1 MSRPRLG
8 AIPRQRNPRN
18 TRSPSHRTAFLGL
31 AFTVI
36 AGLALLGLQVAAP
49 AAKASTAAAAHPAT
63 AAALVQPAA
72 VTPVVNCAQL
82 AKDDFSRAVP
92 GVPTTITS
100 AALITV
106 TGASYC
112 DVQGT
117 QPPQLQ
123 FDLRLPVST
132 WAGRYVQEGCGGYC
146 GAVTP
151 GAPQAAT
158 NCPAVTGNELA
169 LATDNEGHNGGG
181 FDASFGSDPAKRIS
195 YAYTSEHDLDVA
207 AKAVIKAYYGHGPA
221 DSYFDGCSD
230 GGREAFVEAERYP
243 HDFNGI
249 LAGAPEIYATELN
262 GEVQAWNIL
271 ANMDASGHAILTAE
285 KLPALHAAVDA
296 KCANAQGYI
305 ADPRTCDFNPASIQC
320 PSGTDTSNC
329 LTPAQVTVVREFYQG
344 PQDPQ
349 GQNLYPGGE
358 PYGSE
363 LAWTPWF
370 IDPASDAAWPTDTI
384 DWGAAS
390 GMLEDLAFAKNP
402 PASFTVKDWNFTLR
416 NYKKLTALNGL
427 NDATDPDLN
436 AFARAGGKIIIYQGW
451 ADSAINPFGTVN
463 YYKSVVQY
471 AGGYAA
477 SQQFSRLYMI
487 PGGYHCL
494 GGGAPSV
501 TVDLLDPLFQWVE
514 GGTGPGAQVA
524 TLTQPTATLKSI
536 TVNPLNPNAP
546 VKGHGLNSRYHW
558 VGHLL
563 RPGSELWCTAN
574 GTDTATAC
582 GTKPNRYSYTA

>member
-1 MSRPRLG
+1 MSRPRFG
-8 AIPRQRNPRN
+8 AVLRRRAPHDP
-18 TRSPSHRTAFLGL
+18 RSPRPVVLGFAFL
-31 AFTVI
+31 TI
-36 AGLALLGLQVAAP
+36 AGLLLSFQLVAVSAT
-49 AAKASTAAAAHPAT
+49 ASDAAAAVARPAT
-63 AAALVQPAA
+63 AAALVKPATA
-72 VTPVVNCAQL
+72 VTPVVDCAQL
-82 AKDDFSRAVP
+82 AKEDFSKVVP
-92 GVPTTITS
+92 SVPTTITS
-100 AALITV
+100 AQLITS

-132 WAGRYVQEGCGGYC
+132 WTGRYVQEGCGGYC

-151 GAPQAAT
+151 GAPAAAT

-169 LATDNEGHNGGG
+169 LATDNEGHNGAI
-181 FDASFGSDPAKRIS
+181 FSATFGTNPAERIS
-195 YAYTSEHDLDVA
+195 YAYTSEHNLALA
-207 AKAVIKAYYGHGPA
+207 AKAIIRAYYGQGPTY
-221 DSYFDGCSD
+221 SYFDGCSD
-230 GGREAFVEAERYP
+230 GGREALVEAERYP

-249 LAGAPEIYATELN
+249 LAGSPEIYATELN

-271 ANMDASGHAILTAE
+271 ANMNSSGHEILTAD

-320 PSGTDTSNC
+320 PSGTNTSDC
-329 LTPAQVTVVREFYQG
+329 LTPAQVAVVVKLYQG
-344 PQDPQ
+344 PRDPQ

-363 LAWTPWF
+363 LAWAQWF
-370 IDPASDAAWPTDTI
+370 IDPASDTAWPTDTV
-384 DWGAAS
+384 DYGAAT
-390 GMLEDLAFAKNP
+390 GMLEDLAFATNP
-402 PASFTVKDWNFTLR
+402 PASFTLTDWKFTLSD
-416 NYKKLTALNGL
+416 YEKLTALNGL

-436 AFARAGGKIIIYQGW
+436 AFARAGGKIVIYVGW
-451 ADSAINPFGTVN
+451 ADPAINPFGAVN
-463 YYKSVVQY
+463 YYKSVADY

-477 SQQFSRLYMI
+477 SQQFSRLYMV

-501 TVDLLDPLFQWVE
+501 SVDLLDPLFNWVE
-514 GGTGPGAQVA
+514 RGTAPGAQVA

-536 TVNPLNPNAP
+536 TVNPFNPYTP
-546 VKGHGLNSRYHW
+546 VEGNGLNSHYHW

-563 RPGSELWCTAN
+563 QPGSELWCTAN
-574 GTDTATAC
+574 STDTAMAC
-582 GTKPNRYSYTA
+582 STEPNRRTYTD